1 MMLNSNERESLI
13 KRIQF
18 ILYDE
23 YDQNLYL
30 LNLKYKSGHYDSMS
44 DDELLDYYHRL
55 KEHEGDNLLYPELQ
69 VL

>member
-1 MMLNSNERESLI
+1 MMLNSKERESLI
-13 KRIQF
+13 KKIQF

-23 YDQNLYL
+23 YDQNIYL

-44 DDELLDYYHRL
+44 DDELLNYYHKL
-55 KEHEGDNLLYPELQ
+55 KEHESNNLLYSELQ